1 MSAALPSAGAAASAG
16 AADSSG
22 PGCWPR
28 ARAGIESRA
37 VMKLHPEDF
46 RVDEVA
52 GFTPTGEG
60 EHLYLRIEKTGAATS
75 ELARALAR
83 AFAVPDASVGYAGMK
98 DRHAVTT
105 QWFSIQTPLDHPP
118 GGALALPDF
127 TGVRVLEA
135 CRHRRKL
142 RRGELAGNRFRIRLR
157 RVTGETWPGRLE
169 ALRSGGAPNYFGPQ
183 RFGGDNLAAA
193 RAWLGERRR
202 RRLGAFRSGLY
213 LSVLRSLLFNEV
225 LAARVRAGTWNR
237 VLPGEVTQD
246 DPAGTPRP
254 TGPLWGRGRSAAAA
268 EALAV
273 EQGALAPHAELCEG
287 LEHAGLRQARRVLVL
302 EAADLGWER
311 DGDQLELTFA
321 LPAGGYATTFLA
333 EAFDLQD
340 RAGRG

>member
-1 MSAALPSAGAAASAG
+1 MSAALPSEGVAASAG
-16 AADSSG
+16 AADLWG
-22 PGCWPR
+22 PGRWPR
-28 ARAGIESRA
+28 AHAGPRSRA
-37 VMKLHPEDF
+37 LMKLHPEDF
-46 RVDEVA
+46 RVDEVP

-83 AFAVPDASVGYAGMK
+83 AFAVPEASVGYAGMK

-105 QWFSIQTPLDHPP
+105 QWFSIHTPLDHPP
-118 GGALALPDF
+118 GGALPPAELP
-127 TGVRVLEA
+127 GVRLLEA

-157 RVTGETWPGRLE
+157 RVSGETWPARLE
-169 ALRSGGAPNYFGPQ
+169 ALRTGGAPNYFGPQ

-213 LSVLRSLLFNEV
+213 LSVLRSFLFNEV
-225 LAARVRAGTWNR
+225 LAARVREGTWNR
-237 VLPGEVTQD
+237 VLPGETTQEG
-246 DPAGTPRP
+246 PAGTPRP

-273 EQGALAPHAELCEG
+273 EQEALAPHRDIRDG
-287 LEHAGLRQARRVLVL
+287 LEHAGLEQARRTLVL
-302 EAADLGWER
+302 EAAELGWER
-311 DGDQLELTFA
+311 DGDELELTFT
-321 LPAGGYATTFLA
+321 LPAGGYATAFLA